1 MRGMTGKLP
10 GSSGAHKMVS
20 ALDLLH
26 LAKTAA
32 QRAAAYLRGV
42 ERPVDPNRWTLKG
55 SRDFVTE
62 VDRTAERMIAEVL
75 LAAEP
80 GSRIVGEE
88 LTPNMVTDGLVWIV
102 DPLDGTTNFLHAFPS
117 YAVSIGAA
125 VDGVLQAGVVV
136 QVPQGQVYAA
146 SRGGGAWLG
155 ERRLSVSPIR
165 DPEFALIGTGF
176 PFKDASRLPEYL
188 GQFERVAVRVS
199 GIRRAGSAAL
209 DLADVAA
216 GRFDAFW
223 EQRLSAWDIAAGTL
237 LIREAGGL
245 VTDFNGRDLGLEHSG
260 VVAGNPVMH
269 EWLLDVLSS
278 DAISPRSHEGHEGHE
293 GVR

>member
-10 GSSGAHKMVS
+10 GSQGAHKMVS

-32 QRAAAYLRGV
+32 QRAAVYLRGV
-42 ERPVDPNRWTLKG
+42 ERPADPSRWTLKG

-88 LTPNMVTDGLVWIV
+88 LNPNVVTDGLVWIV
-102 DPLDGTTNFLHAFPS
+102 DPLDGTTNFLHGFPS

-125 VDGVLQAGVVV
+125 VDGMLQAGVVV

-155 ERRLSVSPIR
+155 ENRLSVSPIH

-176 PFKDASRLPEYL
+176 PFKDASSLPRYL
-188 GQFERVAVRVS
+188 RQFERVAARVS
-199 GIRRAGSAAL
+199 GIRRPGSAAL
-209 DLADVAA
+209 DLVDVAA

-223 EQRLSAWDIAAGTL
+223 ELQLSAWDIAAGTL

-245 VTDFNGRDLGLEHSG
+245 VTDLTGHELGIEHSG

-269 EWLLDVLSS
+269 EWLLKLLGSDDV
-278 DAISPRSHEGHEGHE
+278 SPRTHEGH
-293 GVR
+293 